1 MRDAPER
8 IVYVRPRTILVVIGI
23 VLVVL
28 ALLTFF
34 YLAWHVITWILIALF
49 LALALNPAV
58 EFFQGRGLGRGLAS
72 AVVFVLALGGIT
84 GLGFLVIPPLAAQIS
99 DFIEAL
105 PDLIE
110 DLIAG
115 RGALGFLQDDYQ
127 LVDRVREAI
136 DERGAGGVVGL
147 GAPALAIAQSVV
159 TAIVGIVAI
168 AFLTFFMLLE
178 GRNWVTRFL
187 DAVPARARA
196 RWERILGAVYRSIG
210 GWVTGALVVA
220 LVAAVTT
227 TIVLLATGV
236 PYAFALGLLVAIL
249 NPIPLAGATLAA
261 VVISIVA
268 FLGAGIVPG
277 IIVVV
282 FFVVYQQVENHVLY
296 PLVYGRTVRLSPLTV
311 LVGVLI
317 GIELAG
323 IIGAIVAIPIAGS
336 IQAVIRELVEY
347 ARERGPPE
355 AV

>member
-1 MRDAPER
+1 MDAHER
-8 IVYVRPRTILVVIGI
+8 VVTFRPRTVLGVLMLV
-23 VLVVL
+23 
-28 ALLTFF
+28 LLTAAALGLV
-34 YLAWHVITWILIALF
+34 YAARHAITWILIAVF
-49 LALALNPAV
+49 LAVALDPAV
-58 EFFQGRGLGRGLAS
+58 RFFERRGLRRGLA
-72 AVVFVLALGGIT
+72 AAIVFVLALLGLGVVALLFVPPLVREIRDLIDAT
-84 GLGFLVIPPLAAQIS
+84 PDFIEDLTAGRGPLGFL
-99 DFIEAL
+99 E
-105 PDLIE
+105 
-110 DLIAG
+110 
-115 RGALGFLQDDYQ
+115 RDYGI
-127 LVDRVREAI
+127 VERVRESV
-136 DERGAGGVVGL
+136 EGQGADRLLGV
-147 GAPALAIAQSVV
+147 GAPAVDVIRGLFTTVIAV
-159 TAIVGIVAI
+159 VAI

-178 GRNWVTRFL
+178 GRNWVMRFL

-227 TIVLLATGV
+227 TIVLLVTGV